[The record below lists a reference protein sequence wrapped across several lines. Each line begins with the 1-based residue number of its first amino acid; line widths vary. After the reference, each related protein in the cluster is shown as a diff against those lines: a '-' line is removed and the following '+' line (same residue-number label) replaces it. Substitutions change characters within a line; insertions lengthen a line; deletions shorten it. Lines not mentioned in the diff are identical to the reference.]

1 MFNMKRSVD
10 NELLVFKSKQ
20 LMKSV
25 VKRLDL
31 DISYSIREG
40 LRTVELY
47 SHSPVVVRFPEA
59 NENLEFGLTV
69 VPVSDK
75 EVSLSGFFSEELEE
89 EGQVQEDQ
97 TLTVALNDTVS
108 TPIGKVVV
116 TPSLYYTDLYYGS
129 EINSF

>member
-40 LRTVELY
+40 LRTLELY
-47 SHSPVVVRFPEA
+47 SHSPVVVRFPEQMKA
-59 NENLEFGLTV
+59 WNLV
-69 VPVSDK
+69 
-75 EVSLSGFFSEELEE
+75 
-89 EGQVQEDQ
+89 
-97 TLTVALNDTVS
+97 
-108 TPIGKVVV
+108 
-116 TPSLYYTDLYYGS
+116 
-129 EINSF
+129 